1 MDKKK
6 RMLVALVCVVIL
18 LLAWSEDHSSEYMD
32 AQGRIVRQTNGDV
45 NQELS
50 LTLNAGDVLENY
62 PYELTVRA
70 PGLSQEEANVLFEK
84 AIAEIDESFC
94 PRGED
99 LSHVTGGV
107 ALHDSYVNRQVAAE
121 WFFSDYRYIDTEGIG
136 VEEHLP
142 EDGQVLS
149 AEVLLTCGGYEQTYQ
164 FGFVLFPREK
174 TEAERLLSEI
184 EKTLEE
190 RQESGDA
197 SYLELPSEINGV
209 PLTWEVKEEH
219 LVLKVLLLEAAVLFM
234 LPMLLRE
241 QQKSEAKKREQ
252 RLMLDYPDLVS
263 KLTILVGSGMSIKQA
278 WHKISA
284 QYLDKREKNI
294 VGESDAYEEMVKADR
309 ELWDGESERVA
320 YQRFGERTGVY
331 AYHRL
336 VRLLVQN
343 LQKGNQGLCELLEEE
358 SEAAFLERT
367 FLARKLGEEA
377 GTKLL
382 LPMILMMG
390 IIMVIVIMPAIM
402 NLSA

>member
-6 RMLVALVCVVIL
+6 RMLMALVCVIIL
-18 LLAWSEDHSSEYMD
+18 FLAWQEDHSQEYMD
-32 AQGRIVRQTNGDV
+32 AQGRIARQVNGDGD
-45 NQELS
+45 QEFS
-50 LTLNAGDVLENY
+50 LTLNAGDVLVNY

-70 PGLSQEEANVLFEK
+70 PGLSQEDANALFEK

-107 ALHDSYVNRQVAAE
+107 EIHDSYVNRQVAAE

-142 EDGQVLS
+142 EEGQVLS
-149 AEVLLTCGGYEQTYQ
+149 AEVLLTCGGYEQIYQ
-164 FGFVLFPREK
+164 FGFVLFPQEK
-174 TEAERLLSEI
+174 TEAERLLAEI
-184 EKTLEE
+184 DKTLDE

-209 PLTWEVKEEH
+209 PLTWEMKEEH
-219 LVLKVLLLEAAVLFM
+219 LVLKVLLLEAAVLLM

-241 QQKSEAKKREQ
+241 QSKSETKKREQ